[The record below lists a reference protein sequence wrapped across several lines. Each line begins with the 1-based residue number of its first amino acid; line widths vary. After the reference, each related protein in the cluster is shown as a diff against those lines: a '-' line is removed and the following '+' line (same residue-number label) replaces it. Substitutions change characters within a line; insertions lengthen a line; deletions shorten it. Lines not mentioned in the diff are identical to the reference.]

1 MHLNSREEGRI
12 ITTTTTADI
21 SRGFAKDQV
30 CDGQGHMFSSP
41 SDTRTLIAGSD
52 RKPLRSQ
59 IRVWS
64 DLGSYKKGK
73 T

>member
-1 MHLNSREEGRI
+1 MN
-12 ITTTTTADI
+12 I

-52 RKPLRSQ
+52 PKPLRSQ